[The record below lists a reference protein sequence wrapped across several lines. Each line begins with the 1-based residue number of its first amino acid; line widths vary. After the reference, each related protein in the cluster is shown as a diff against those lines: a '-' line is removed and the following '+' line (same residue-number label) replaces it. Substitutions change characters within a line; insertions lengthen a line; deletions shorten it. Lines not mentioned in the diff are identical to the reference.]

1 MARPKQAICFVLLI
15 LLALLLFAKSL
26 YAESM
31 RVTENLRREKVLLPA
46 SAPDKNQLT
55 LVGFVTADEEIIAT
69 LALYDDPQTE
79 RPVDYMELYDTSG
92 SLLMIGWVDELG
104 VRRTAVDRG
113 LLQEEASRLEG
124 VFVLLPEGTPI

>member
-1 MARPKQAICFVLLI
+1 MVRSKQAICFVLLI

-26 YAESM
+26 YAEPM

>member
-1 MARPKQAICFVLLI
+1 MVRSRQQISSVLFILSI
-15 LLALLLFAKSL
+15 LLLSDISL
-26 YAESM
+26 YAEPM